1 MHLLSQKELNSFFK
15 IAMLCSSLK
24 NVLAEANI
32 CLTQVLSV
40 TLDQWADD
48 EINSMIEIG
57 GNSYANAIYEA
68 FLPEGYHKP
77 HPDSSQEE
85 RADFIRYLR

>member
-1 MHLLSQKELNSFFK
+1 MYFCHSFFK
-15 IAMLCSSLK
+15 ISMCCSSLK
-24 NVLAEANI
+24 NVLAEANF

-48 EINSMIEIG
+48 EINSMIEVG

>member
-1 MHLLSQKELNSFFK
+1 M
-15 IAMLCSSLK
+15 MRCSSLK
-24 NVLAEANI
+24 NVLAEANF

-40 TLDQWADD
+40 SLDQWADD
-48 EINSMIEIG
+48 EINSMIEVG

>member
-1 MHLLSQKELNSFFK
+1 MYFCHSFFK
-15 IAMLCSSLK
+15 IAMRCSSLK
-24 NVLAEANI
+24 NVLAEANF

-48 EINSMIEIG
+48 EINSMIEVG

-85 RADFIRYLR
+85 RADFIRCLR